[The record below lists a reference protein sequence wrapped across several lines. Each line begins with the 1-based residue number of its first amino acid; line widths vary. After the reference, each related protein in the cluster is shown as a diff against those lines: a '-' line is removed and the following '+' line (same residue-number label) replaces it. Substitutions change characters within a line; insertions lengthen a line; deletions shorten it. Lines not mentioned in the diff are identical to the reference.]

1 MDFFPQRPPVSPKIY
16 AYELIGVASHRG
28 YIKVGY
34 TERDVD
40 TRIREQTH
48 TVAVPYRVLETWPAM
63 RSDGSCFTDKD
74 LHAVLRRTG
83 DDGNRPRLHA
93 GSYPAGA
100 AADRRRADP
109 GGRGCHGGTDRG
121 RAARRPDR

>member
-1 MDFFPQRPPVSPKIY
+1 MPTMDFFPQRPPVSPKIY

-63 RSDGSCFTDKD
+63 RSDHHRPLPVSVR
-74 LHAVLRRTG
+74 HALPCPQLRRV
-83 DDGNRPRLHA
+83 H
-93 GSYPAGA
+93 
-100 AADRRRADP
+100 
-109 GGRGCHGGTDRG
+109 
-121 RAARRPDR
+121 

>member
-48 TVAVPYRVLETWPAM
+48 TVAVPYRVLETWPPCAAM
-63 RSDGSCFTDKD
+63 AVALRIKTSTPCCAAKGFGS
-74 LHAVLRRTG
+74 
-83 DDGNRPRLHA
+83 
-93 GSYPAGA
+93 
-100 AADRRRADP
+100 
-109 GGRGCHGGTDRG
+109 
-121 RAARRPDR
+121 

>member
-40 TRIREQTH
+40 TPLPCPTGCWKRGLPCVAMAVALRIKTS
-48 TVAVPYRVLETWPAM
+48 TLCCAAK
-63 RSDGSCFTDKD
+63 GF
-74 LHAVLRRTG
+74 
-83 DDGNRPRLHA
+83 GN
-93 GSYPAGA
+93 
-100 AADRRRADP
+100 
-109 GGRGCHGGTDRG
+109 
-121 RAARRPDR
+121 